1 MIIGLMT
8 IAGLAILCFLQWKVY
23 DSLDT
28 VVDRLTDVEG
38 DIEEIWNISG
48 NSPND

>member
-1 MIIGLMT
+1 MIIGLIT
-8 IAGLAILCFLQWKVY
+8 NVGLAILCFLQWKVY

-28 VVDRLTDVEG
+28 VMDRLTDVEG
-38 DIEEIWNISG
+38 DIEEIRNISG